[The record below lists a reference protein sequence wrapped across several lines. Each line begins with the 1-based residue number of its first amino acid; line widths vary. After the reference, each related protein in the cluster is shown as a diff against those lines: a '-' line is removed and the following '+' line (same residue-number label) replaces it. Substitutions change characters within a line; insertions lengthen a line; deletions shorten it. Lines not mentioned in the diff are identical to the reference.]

1 MWFFSPS
8 RILADKFSFSVWWCC
23 FLYDFLHIF
32 LVCEVPTPSSEQI
45 YPVAIIEWSI
55 PHYFEI
61 KVFVV
66 KYAMA
71 FSFCSAKSPLCALLQ
86 CCLNFLLFIL
96 YVNVFGSKLT
106 YIILSSTEKNY
117 FEIFQGDYFTIFN
130 FLKNNYQFFK
140 LVFNNL
146 LKLYFSRIQSVF
158 VLLLLNCK
166 VKLEKK
172 NFRTLSAT

>member
-1 MWFFSPS
+1 
-8 RILADKFSFSVWWCC
+8 
-23 FLYDFLHIF
+23 
-32 LVCEVPTPSSEQI
+32 
-45 YPVAIIEWSI
+45 
-55 PHYFEI
+55 
-61 KVFVV
+61 
-66 KYAMA
+66 MA
-71 FSFCSAKSPLCALLQ
+71 YSFCFAKSPLCAPLQ

-117 FEIFQGDYFTIFN
+117 FEIFQVDYFKIFN
-130 FLKNNYQFFK
+130 ILKNNYQFFK

-166 VKLEKK
+166 VKLENK